1 MIRFCATGLAVLLS
15 IQISFCQRQ
24 NNYTPAIEPCEC
36 PIKIDSS
43 FQTECGYLVVPENR
57 MKKSS
62 NKIKLPYIRV
72 KSKNPNKQNDPAL
85 FTTGG
90 PGGSSLGWARGS
102 TKGSVINDRDCI
114 AFEQRGTRYA
124 IPNLWSNELS
134 DAIRE
139 SYRKNLN
146 KDSMVLVGTKRL
158 KKALQAKG
166 IDLAGYNTDETV
178 ADIHDLLKVLKID
191 SVNLIGGSYSG
202 GLMLAVLQKDP
213 SRIRSLVLDSPLPTF
228 VPIDEE
234 EPNNFNESLSILF
247 QKCKTDSADQHRY
260 GNLRKKFNEYFFS
273 IGNKAFT
280 IPYVIAGTTD
290 TLQIE
295 YTRADLLGV
304 IVNTLFDYSRIK
316 DVPFLVTDI
325 IAGNHY
331 PYIKEVLDHMFRN
344 GVGPSGMRISVYCA
358 DQTSYHSEAILQQFY
373 EAYPYLAGYHIND
386 VYKEMCDCWKSPP
399 INPITKQPF
408 FSDKPVLL
416 AAGTFDPACRPIYI
430 DMIHHYMAN
439 SQRLLFTQ
447 RSHMALGGKE
457 ADEIV
462 RRFLENPFKKIES
475 PNKNIIVY

>member
-1 MIRFCATGLAVLLS
+1 MIRPCFTGLVLLLCM
-15 IQISFCQRQ
+15 QIAFAQKQ
-24 NNYTPAIEPCEC
+24 NNYTPVIEPCEC
-36 PIKIDSS
+36 PVKIDSS
-43 FQTECGYLVVPENR
+43 FQTECGYLIVPENR
-57 MKKSS
+57 TKRNS
-62 NKIKLPYIRV
+62 NKIKLPFIRV
-72 KSKNPNKQNDPAL
+72 KSKNTNKRKDPVL

-102 TKGSVINDRDCI
+102 TQRSVINDRDCI

-158 KKALQAKG
+158 KKTFEAKG
-166 IDLAGYNTDETV
+166 IDLTGYNTDETV
-178 ADIHDLLKVLKID
+178 ADIHDLLRVLAID
-191 SVNLIGGSYSG
+191 SVNLLGGSYSG

-234 EPNNFNESLSILF
+234 EPNNFNEALRILF
-247 QKCKTDSADQHRY
+247 QKCVTDSADQQRY
-260 GNLRKKFNEYFFS
+260 GDLGRKFKDYFIS
-273 IGNKAFT
+273 IGNKTFT
-280 IPYVIAGTTD
+280 IPYVVTGTTE
-290 TLQIE
+290 TLTIE

-304 IVNTLFDYSRIK
+304 IVNMLFDYSRIK
-316 DVPFLVTDI
+316 DVPFLITDI
-325 IAGNHY
+325 IAGNHH
-331 PYIKEVLDHMFRN
+331 PYIKDMLDHMFRN

-358 DQTSYHSEAILQQFY
+358 DQTAYHSEAILQQFY
-373 EAYPYLAGYHIND
+373 DTYPYLAGYHIND

-399 INPITKQPF
+399 ISATTKQPF

-416 AAGTFDPACRPIYI
+416 AAGLFDPACRPLYI

-439 SQRLLFTQ
+439 SQRLLFME
-447 RSHMALGGKE
+447 RSHMTLGGKE
-457 ADEIV
+457 GDEIV
-462 RRFLENPFKKIES
+462 RKFLENPFAKIES
-475 PNKNIIVY
+475 RNKVIVVY